1 MIGLPL
7 QRAGRRGTL
16 AAFAL
21 VFLVQ
26 AAPSIQ
32 IALDQSRRLA
42 SGRPVLLATATKDP
56 RDLFRGEYSILSYE
70 AGQPAGLA
78 AAPDLAERQAGCD
91 LAGGDCRLA
100 AGTPV
105 HVTLRPGPDGL
116 HHAASIAVA
125 RPAGEGLVLRGT
137 VQFGSLTRRGEG
149 KPGACAHDLCF
160 SGAIAYGIERWYG
173 PQGVPAN
180 LDTLDRGRIR
190 VRARVGEDGIASLDA
205 ILIDGEDFA
214 RTPRL

>member
-1 MIGLPL
+1 MIGLSL
-7 QRAGRRGTL
+7 LRAGRRGTL

-26 AAPSIQ
+26 AAPPVQ

-42 SGRPVLLATATKDP
+42 SGSPVLLATATQDP
-56 RDLFRGEYSILSYE
+56 RDLFRGEYSILGYE
-70 AGQPAGLA
+70 VGQPAGLP
-78 AAPDLAERQAGCD
+78 AAPDLAGARAGCD
-91 LAGGDCRLA
+91 LAGGDCRLTP
-100 AGTPV
+100 GTPV
-105 HVTLRPGPDGL
+105 QVTLRPGPDGL
-116 HHAASIAVA
+116 HHAASIALA
-125 RPAGEGLVLRGT
+125 KPAGDGVVLRGT
-137 VQFGSLTRRGEG
+137 VRFGTLTRRGEG

-160 SGAIAYGIERWYG
+160 SGTIAYGIERWYG

-190 VRARVGEDGIASLDA
+190 VRARVSQDGTAALDA
-205 ILIDGEDFA
+205 ILIDGRDFA